1 MNGIDFSKY
10 AAAMDMIKE
19 NELEDEVGEY
29 PMVFMGK
36 DEAAVYLAE
45 MMLLCRAA
53 MSDSIPLRQRSKVSA
68 NFYFNQVRSRSHILA
83 QVEALAEYGTS
94 FEDLDKLMSHQNR
107 F

>member
-1 MNGIDFSKY
+1 MSGIDFSKY
-10 AAAMDMIKE
+10 SAAMAIIRE
-19 NELEDEVGEY
+19 NELEEEVDEY

-53 MSDSIPLRQRSKVSA
+53 ISTSIPLRQRSKVST
-68 NFYFNQVRSRSHILA
+68 NYYFSQVRSKSNILA
-83 QVEALAEYGTS
+83 QVEALAEYRMG